1 MGALE
6 ERFAGRT
13 LGVVTRHGK
22 EAAIA
27 PAFLAAL
34 PLRAVVPVDAFD
46 TDVLG
51 TFSGERPREAGPLET
66 AGRKAREGAAAGGLD
81 LVIASEGSFGPYPPA
96 PFLTC
101 DEEVLAL
108 YDARDDR
115 LFTHRHVSLDTRAGG
130 EHATTIDAVRA
141 FAGRMGFPGH
151 GLVLRPAEQVA
162 QGDRIVKGIQ
172 DPGQLVREA
181 ERFIAG
187 HGGVWVETD
196 LRAMMNPTRM
206 AVITETAERFVREL
220 ATPCPACGAV
230 HFRVTGTVIGLL
242 CAWCGTP
249 TEGVRALVRSC
260 WRCGHSEERTRDDG
274 RTTADPQHCP
284 ACNP

>member
-34 PLRAVVPVDAFD
+34 PLRAVVAVDAYD
-46 TDVLG
+46 TDELG
-51 TFSGERPREAGPLET
+51 TFSGERPRTEGPLET
-66 AGRKAREGAAAGGLD
+66 AGRKAREGAAASGFD

-108 YDARDDR
+108 YDARDDL

-130 EHATTIDAVRA
+130 ERATTVDAVTA
-141 FAGRMGFPGH
+141 FAARMGFPAH
-151 GLVLRPAEQVA
+151 GLVLRPAEQGA
-162 QGDRIVKGIQ
+162 PGDRIVKGVQ
-172 DPGQLVREA
+172 DPDLLAREA
-181 ERFIAG
+181 ERFIAA

-206 AVITETAERFVREL
+206 AAITETAERFVREL
-220 ATPCPACGAV
+220 TTLCPACGAV
-230 HFRVTGTVIGLL
+230 HFRVTGTVTGLP
-242 CAWCGTP
+242 CGWCGTP
-249 TEGVRALVRSC
+249 TEGMLALVRSC
-260 WRCGHSEERTRDDG
+260 WRCGHREDQPREDG
-274 RTTADPQHCP
+274 RTKADPQHCP